1 MLKFLPGNVEF
12 FWGESTCSTRNWW
25 SGSGDVMCDVM
36 FDWAL
41 AVVVHFG
48 KFREF
53 GE

>member
-1 MLKFLPGNVEF
+1 MLDKKLVV
-12 FWGESTCSTRNWW
+12 R
-25 SGSGDVMCDVM
+25 SGDVMCDVM

-48 KFREF
+48 KFGEF